1 VFGKP
6 LLFLRI
12 AVDGPELPADL
23 FELAPVPMWVFD
35 EHNLNFLAVNRAAAE
50 AYGYTCEQFMSMHLT
65 DMRPP
70 AARGEIIE
78 LLRAGIPDRYN
89 GVYRHQRHD
98 GSFIDVAV
106 ESQRLRYRG
115 VQARLTVAVDITEA
129 RGVKRAHARAVD
141 SLAETLDAIADG
153 FFALNFEMRIT
164 VINERGAALIGQP
177 AEQLVGRL
185 MFDIFPDLREHPFG
199 LAYRKTVEQQVSQ
212 HVEAYYAPKDRW
224 YLLHTFPSE
233 GGLAAYFSDVT
244 LVHRAAEELR
254 RSHEQFELAA
264 EATNDVIWE
273 RDLRTQQM
281 WVGASVQR
289 VFGLARAC
297 FETDSNAWFE
307 RVHEDDRAAVQSSLS
322 QALKSGARH
331 WDCEYRMRRG
341 DGSYAEVLSRAIVV
355 VEGGIAQRLVGA
367 LQDVTQSR
375 AYQRELREHES
386 IVNAA
391 PSGIV
396 LVDASLDDMPIVFV
410 NPAFER
416 ITGYSAAE
424 VIGRNCR
431 FLQGSDHDQ
440 EALQSLRETMRLRH
454 ANSVVLRNYRKDGSQ
469 FWNHLIV
476 TPVKGPDQRVTR
488 MVGIITD
495 VSAQRRSEDALA
507 FHATHDSLTGLLNRD
522 MIEER
527 LSQALS
533 QAKHQA
539 AILAVLTISLDGFK
553 TINDSAGFS
562 AGDQVL
568 QHVAHALSSAVGNGD
583 WVARVIADEYLCV
596 CHLQA
601 ASEVEPLAAR
611 LIAAMAMPMQLNG
624 RELRVQASLGIAL
637 NSAPD
642 DDARELLRK
651 ANAAMLEA
659 KAVARGSFKIHQP
672 SMDYR
677 IADRLALAARL
688 REALDQGRFE
698 LHYQLQTQTD
708 SGRIHGAEALLR
720 LRRDD
725 GVLASP
731 QQFMAVAESTGL
743 IVPIGHWVLQEACA
757 QAMRWRAAGFEAM
770 TISVNV
776 SVAQFKR
783 AGFVDEVRE
792 VLEASGLP
800 AFCLELEITETLA
813 MDGVEAFIETL
824 SRLKQLGLR
833 IALDDFGTGFSSL
846 TYLRRFAVD
855 TLKID
860 RSFVRDITTNAKD
873 AAICRTI
880 IVMAHN
886 LGMTAIAEGVETTA
900 QASYLGRNGC
910 DRLQGFL
917 LHRPAAPALVL
928 QRMMSADAFFTA
940 PLEED
945 PKIATVMILDD
956 DELQALA
963 TAHVIEQAGF
973 QTVVTTNTADAFE
986 TLALKRIDVVI
997 ADERMPDIRG
1007 SDFLLAVKDL
1017 YPESVRIL
1025 QSGTLDANVI
1035 AGALNRAE
1043 IFRYISKGA
1052 SNAQIA
1058 QAVKAAFESRRR

>member
-1 VFGKP
+1 
-6 LLFLRI
+6 
-12 AVDGPELPADL
+12 
-23 FELAPVPMWVFD
+23 MWVFD
-35 EHNLNFLAVNRAAAE
+35 EHSLKFLAVNRAATE
-50 AYGYTCEQFMSMHLT
+50 AYGYSAEQFMSMHLT

-70 AARGEIIE
+70 EARAEIVE
-78 LLRAGIPDRYN
+78 LLTAGIPDRHQ
-89 GVYRHQRHD
+89 GVYQHQRSD

-106 ESQRLRYRG
+106 ESRRLRYG
-115 VQARLTVAVDITEA
+115 DVEARLAVAVDITESKS
-129 RGVKRAHARAVD
+129 VKQAHARAVH

-153 FFALNFEMRIT
+153 FFALNHEMRIT
-164 VINERGAALIGQP
+164 LVNQRGAELIGI
-177 AEQLVGRL
+177 AADQLVGRV
-185 MFDIFPDLREHPFG
+185 MFDIFPDLPEHPFG
-199 LAYRKTVEQQVSQ
+199 IAYKKTLEEQTSQ
-212 HVEAYYAPKDRW
+212 HVAAYYPPKDRW
-224 YLLHTFPSE
+224 YSLHTFPSA
-233 GGLAAYFSDVT
+233 GGLAAYFSDT
-244 LVHRAAEELR
+244 TITHRAAEELR

-264 EATNDVIWE
+264 EATNDVMWE
-273 RDLRTQQM
+273 RNLRTRQTR
-281 WVGASVQR
+281 VGASVSR
-289 VFGLARAC
+289 VFGLERRV
-297 FETDSNAWFE
+297 FEDDPDAWINH
-307 RVHEDDRAAVQSSLS
+307 VHEDDRGPVQASLR
-322 QALKSGARH
+322 QVLASGARH

-341 DGSYAEVLSRAIVV
+341 DGTFAEVLSRAIVV
-355 VEGGIAQRLVGA
+355 IENGVPQRLVGA
-367 LQDVTQSR
+367 LQDMTQSR
-375 AYQRELREHES
+375 ANQRELRDHES

-396 LVDASLDDMPIVFV
+396 LVDATQDDMPIVFV

-416 ITGYSAAE
+416 ITGYTAAE

-431 FLQGSDHDQ
+431 FLQGEDHDQ
-440 EALQSLRETMRLRH
+440 DALHSLRESLRLRH
-454 ANSVVLRNYRKDGSQ
+454 ANSVVLRNFKKDGSL

-476 TPVKGPDQRVTR
+476 TPVASADGRVRR

-507 FHATHDSLTGLLNRD
+507 YHATHDTLTGLLNRD

-527 LSQALS
+527 LSQALT
-533 QAKHQA
+533 QAQHSGA
-539 AILAVLTISLDGFK
+539 TIVVLAISLDGFK

-562 AGDQVL
+562 AGDEVL
-568 QHVAHALSSAVGNGD
+568 QHVARALSGAVSGAD

-601 ASEVEPLAAR
+601 ASEAEPMAAR
-611 LIAAMAMPMQLNG
+611 LIAAMAQPMQLNG
-624 RELRVQASLGIAL
+624 RELRVQASLGVAL
-637 NSAPD
+637 NSTRE

-720 LRRDD
+720 LRRED

-731 QQFMAVAESTGL
+731 HEFMAVAESTGL

-757 QAMRWRAAGFEAM
+757 QAMRWRAAGSEEMA
-770 TISVNV
+770 ISVNV
-776 SVAQFKR
+776 SIAQFRR

-792 VLEASGLP
+792 VLESSGLP
-800 AFCLELEITETLA
+800 PSCLELEITETLA

-860 RSFVRDITTNAKD
+860 RSFVRDITTDAKD

-880 IVMAHN
+880 IAMAHN

-917 LHRPAAPALVL
+917 LHRPAAPDSVL
-928 QRMMSADAFFTA
+928 QRMMSKEVFFTA
-940 PLEED
+940 PIEED
-945 PKIATVMILDD
+945 PEIATVMILDD
-956 DELQALA
+956 DEMQALA
-963 TAHVIEQAGF
+963 TAHVIELAGF
-973 QTVVTTNTADAFE
+973 KAVVATNTPDAFE
-986 TLALKRIDVVI
+986 ALALSRVDVVI
-997 ADERMPDIRG
+997 ADERMPDMRG

-1017 YPESVRIL
+1017 YPRSVRIL

-1052 SNAQIA
+1052 SKAQIT
-1058 QAVKAAFESRRR
+1058 QAVRAAFESRRR

>member
-1 VFGKP
+1 M
-6 LLFLRI
+6 
-12 AVDGPELPADL
+12 DQTELSVDL

-35 EHNLNFLAVNRAAAE
+35 EDSLKFLAVNRAATE
-50 AYGYTCEQFMSMHLT
+50 AYGYSHEQFMSMHLT
-65 DMRPP
+65 DMRPVE
-70 AARGEIIE
+70 ARAEIVE
-78 LLRAGIPDRYN
+78 LLKAGITDRYH
-89 GVYRHQRHD
+89 GVYRHQRRD
-98 GSFIDVAV
+98 GSFVDVAV
-106 ESQRLRYRG
+106 ESQRLRYG
-115 VQARLTVAVDITEA
+115 KVQARLAVAVDITEA
-129 RGVKRAHARAVD
+129 RSVKQAHARAVH
-141 SLAETLDAIADG
+141 SLAETLDSIADG

-164 VINERGAALIGQP
+164 LVNERGAALIGKP
-177 AEQLVGRL
+177 AVQLVGRL
-185 MFDIFPDLREHPFG
+185 MFDIFPDLPRHPFG
-199 LAYRKTVEQQVSQ
+199 VAYRNTLDQQISQ
-212 HVEAYYAPKDRW
+212 HVEAYYAPMDRW
-224 YLLHTFPSE
+224 YSLHTFPSQ

-244 LVHRAAEELR
+244 VTHRAAEELR

-273 RDLRTQQM
+273 RDLRTRQT
-281 WVGASVQR
+281 WVGASIAR
-289 VFGLARAC
+289 VFGLTRGR
-297 FETDSNAWFE
+297 FETDPDAWME
-307 RVHEDDRAAVQSSLS
+307 HVHEQDRGKVQAGLREVL
-322 QALKSGARH
+322 ASGARH
-331 WDCEYRMRRG
+331 WDCEYRLRRG

-355 VEGGIAQRLVGA
+355 IEDGVAQRLVGA
-367 LQDVTQSR
+367 LQDVTQAR
-375 AYQRELREHES
+375 AYQRELRDHES

-396 LVDASLDDMPIVFV
+396 LVDATQDDMPIVFV

-431 FLQGSDHDQ
+431 FLQGNDQ
-440 EALQSLRETMRLRH
+440 HQDELQSLRDSLRLRH
-454 ANSVVLRNYRKDGSQ
+454 ANSVVLRNFRKDGSL

-476 TPVKGPDQRVTR
+476 TPVPGADGRVSR

-507 FHATHDSLTGLLNRD
+507 HHATHDTLTGLLNRD
-522 MIEER
+522 MIEEH
-527 LSQALS
+527 LSQALTHA
-533 QAKHQA
+533 QRQGG
-539 AILAVLTISLDGFK
+539 IIVVLTISLDGFR

-562 AGDQVL
+562 AGDEVL
-568 QHVAHALSSAVGNGD
+568 RYVARALSGAVSESD
-583 WVARVIADEYLCV
+583 WVARIIADEYLCV

-601 ASEVEPLAAR
+601 ANEAEPLAAR
-611 LIAAMAMPMQLNG
+611 LIAAMAQPMQLNG
-624 RELRVQASLGIAL
+624 RELRVQASIGVAL
-637 NSAPD
+637 NSARE

-651 ANAAMLEA
+651 ANAALLEA
-659 KAVARGSFKIHQP
+659 KSVARGSFKIHQP

-688 REALDQGRFE
+688 REALDRGRFE

-708 SGRIHGAEALLR
+708 SGRIHGVEALLR
-720 LRRDD
+720 LRRED

-731 QQFMAVAESTGL
+731 QEFMAVAESTGL

-757 QAMRWRAAGFEAM
+757 QAMRWRAAGIEEM
-770 TISVNV
+770 TMSVNV
-776 SVAQFKR
+776 SVAQFRR

-792 VLEASGLP
+792 VLDISGLP
-800 AFCLELEITETLA
+800 PSCLELEITETLA

-846 TYLRRFAVD
+846 TNLRRFAVD

-860 RSFVRDITTNAKD
+860 RSFVSDITTDAKD

-880 IVMAHN
+880 IAMAHN
-886 LGMTAIAEGVETTA
+886 LGMTSVAEGVETTA

-917 LHRPAAPALVL
+917 LHRPAAADSVL
-928 QRMMSADAFFTA
+928 ARMTSKEPFFTA
-940 PLEED
+940 SVEED
-945 PKIATVMILDD
+945 PEIATVMILDD

-963 TAHVIEQAGF
+963 TAHVIEHAGF
-973 QTVVTTNTADAFE
+973 KAVVACNTPDAFE
-986 TLALKRIDVVI
+986 TLALERVDVVI
-997 ADERMPDIRG
+997 ADERMPDMRG

-1017 YPESVRIL
+1017 YPRSVRIL

-1052 SNAQIA
+1052 SNAQIT
-1058 QAVKAAFESRRR
+1058 QAVRAAFESRRR

>member
-1 VFGKP
+1 MDEP
-6 LLFLRI
+6 
-12 AVDGPELPADL
+12 ALPIDL

-35 EHNLNFLAVNRAAAE
+35 EQSLKFLAVNRAATE
-50 AYGYTCEQFMSMHLT
+50 TYGYSHEEFMSMHMS
-65 DMRPP
+65 DMKPLEMR
-70 AARGEIIE
+70 AE
-78 LLRAGIPDRYN
+78 LSALLKSGIPDRHN
-89 GVYRHQRHD
+89 GIYRHQRRN

-106 ESQRLRYRG
+106 ESQRLRYRN
-115 VQARLTVAVDITEA
+115 VAARIAVAVDISETRNA
-129 RGVKRAHARAVD
+129 TQAHARAVN
-141 SLAETLDAIADG
+141 SLAETLDSIADG
-153 FFALNFEMRIT
+153 FFALDCEMRLT
-164 VINERGAALIGQP
+164 EINERGAALIGQA

-185 MFDIFPDLREHPFG
+185 MFDIFPDLREHAFG
-199 LAYRKTVEQQVSQ
+199 IAYRNTIDQQVSQ
-212 HVEAYYAPKDRW
+212 HVEAYFAPKDRW
-224 YLLHTFPSE
+224 YLLHTFPSQ
-233 GGLAAYFSDVT
+233 GGLVAYFSDVT
-244 LVHRAAEELR
+244 LVHRAAEQLR

-273 RDLRTQQM
+273 RDLRTNQM
-281 WVGASVQR
+281 WVGASVER
-289 VFGLARAC
+289 VFGLARGC
-297 FETDSNAWFE
+297 FERDPNAWFD
-307 RVHEDDRAAVQSSLS
+307 RVHDQDRARVQASLRE
-322 QALKSGARH
+322 ALASGARH

-341 DGSYAEVLSRAIVV
+341 DGAYAEVLSRAIVV
-355 VEGGIAQRLVGA
+355 IEDGVPQRLVGA
-367 LQDVTQSR
+367 LQDVTQAR
-375 AYQRELREHES
+375 AYQRQLRDHES

-396 LVDASLDDMPIVFV
+396 MVDADQYDMPIVFV

-431 FLQGSDHDQ
+431 FLQGTDHDQ
-440 EALQSLRETMRLRH
+440 EPLQTLRDALRQRH
-454 ANSVVLRNYRKDGSQ
+454 ANSGVLRNYRKDGSL

-476 TPVKGPDQRVTR
+476 TPVKGHDGRVTR

-507 FHATHDSLTGLLNRD
+507 HHATHDTLTGLLNRE

-527 LSQALS
+527 LSQALA
-533 QAKHQA
+533 QAQRQGG
-539 AILAVLTISLDGFK
+539 IIAVLAISLDGFR

-568 QHVAHALSSAVGNGD
+568 QHVAQALSGAVGSGD
-583 WVARVIADEYLCV
+583 WVARVIADEYVCV

-601 ASEVEPLAAR
+601 ASEAEPLAAR
-611 LIAAMAMPMQLNG
+611 LIAAMAEPMLLNG
-624 RELRVQASLGIAL
+624 RDLRVQASLGVAL
-637 NSAPD
+637 NSASD

-651 ANAAMLEA
+651 ANAAVLES
-659 KAVARGSFKIHQP
+659 KSVARGSYKIHQP

-720 LRRDD
+720 LRRED

-731 QQFMAVAESTGL
+731 QEFMAVAESTGL

-757 QAMRWRAAGFEAM
+757 QAMRWRAAGIEDI

-783 AGFVDEVRE
+783 AGFVDEVHE
-792 VLEASGLP
+792 VLATSGLP
-800 AFCLELEITETLA
+800 PSCLELEITETLA

-860 RSFVRDITTNAKD
+860 RSFVSDITTDAKD

-886 LGMTAIAEGVETTA
+886 LGMSAIAEGVETRA

-917 LHRPAAPALVL
+917 LHRPAPPDSVL
-928 QRMMSADAFFTA
+928 QRMLSKDAFFTA
-940 PLEED
+940 PVEED
-945 PKIATVMILDD
+945 PEIATVMILDD

-963 TAHVIEQAGF
+963 TAHVIEHAGF
-973 QTVVTTNTADAFE
+973 KAVVVCNTPDAFE
-986 TLALKRIDVVI
+986 TLALRHIDVVI
-997 ADERMPDIRG
+997 ADERMPDMRG

-1017 YPESVRIL
+1017 YPHSVRIL

-1052 SNAQIA
+1052 SNAQIT